1 MVLKKR
7 KKVAIM
13 EEPPSDIFHY
23 LIICSFSGGRW
34 NGSLENHEAR
44 KVQFLDYVATVS
56 Y

>member
-7 KKVAIM
+7 KKVAT
-13 EEPPSDIFHY
+13 SDILHY
-23 LIICSFSGGRW
+23 LIICTFSGGRW

-44 KVQFLDYVATVS
+44 KVQFLNYVATVS